1 MKKDMKYFINT
12 IFFLS
17 CFFLLLYSQPEYS
30 VKVSET
36 IFYKN
41 MALDIMGEKIKIE
54 KNINE
59 YKVKKA
65 FYDTSNL
72 ENLTEILKININ
84 ALYRQTENYEIKSQ
98 ILEINF
104 QIQKI
109 EKLIKQIKKKRKTKN
124 YRNDLISLESN
135 VYKLFVY
142 LNGFSTNISKHK
154 I

>member
-1 MKKDMKYFINT
+1 MKYFIN
-12 IFFLS
+12 IVFFPL

-59 YKVKKA
+59 YKAKKVI
-65 FYDTSNL
+65 YNTLNL

-109 EKLIKQIKKKRKTKN
+109 EKLIKQLKKKKKTKN
-124 YRNDLISLESN
+124 YREDLISLESN